1 MSYPYSADHPNA
13 TGPDMNESTPELP
26 ELYQEDPTIDV
37 KGEVKVVNVV
47 RVQNL
52 PSRHGV
58 STNYTMQENT
68 PLALLGANKR
78 RRRVVLLAMA
88 PTGSVSRGF
97 YVGEL
102 DSVTAGYA
110 ALWPYN
116 VPLILENT
124 EQVYVMPD
132 GSGLAPGHLIS
143 VISEDWAD

>member
-1 MSYPYSADHPNA
+1 MSYPYSADHPNVK
-13 TGPDMNESTPELP
+13 GPDINESTPELP

-58 STNYTMQENT
+58 STNYTMEESVA
-68 PLALLGANKR
+68 LSLLGANKR

-88 PTGSVSRGF
+88 PSGSVSRGF
-97 YVGEL
+97 YVGEQ
-102 DSVTAGYA
+102 DAVTAGYA

-116 VPLILENT
+116 VPLTLENT

-132 GSGLAPGHLIS
+132 GTGLAAGHLIS
-143 VISEDWAD
+143 VITEDWAD